1 MPRFVL
7 VALVILTFHFG
18 QTIDAAERPNVLVI
32 LTDDMRWDAMGV
44 VQKEQGRA
52 ALFPWFKTPN
62 LDRLAAEGARF
73 ANVFCTTALCSPS
86 RASFL
91 SGQYAHRHKVLNNF
105 TDYPN
110 DLPSYPSG
118 LREAGYETAYI
129 GKWHMGED
137 DDRKRPGFDF
147 WMSHK
152 GQGNYFDTEFNVDGT
167 RRVVKGY
174 YTTVVTDAAA
184 EWIKRKRD
192 KPWLLVL
199 GHKAPHGGPIV
210 PEPKYEKAFDAE
222 TVAKPANAD
231 AYKAA
236 GGKPKWLEE
245 SFPTWHGLG
254 GPLYGQ
260 KEYGKFVRAY
270 LGTIASVDDS
280 VGRLYQTLKDSGQL
294 DNTLV
299 VFTTDNG
306 FAIGEHGRVDKR
318 TAYEESLRLPM
329 LVRYPPLA
337 KPGTI
342 VKEMV
347 LSLDLAPTILDIC
360 AAKPLPS
367 ADGRSWQP
375 LLSGKETSWRKA
387 LFYQYDYESQ
397 FPYTPNVRAVR
408 TDEWK
413 YIRYPH
419 GDGTPD
425 RHAAE
430 LYNLKDD
437 PLEMKN
443 LARDPAHSA
452 KVKELADLLDK
463 LMKDHG
469 AIPDRMPIDGGIKN
483 VLPKF

>member
-1 MPRFVL
+1 MIRIAVL
-7 VALVILTFHFG
+7 VTVAILAASGHAMT
-18 QTIDAAERPNVLVI
+18 AERPNVLVI

-44 VQKEQGRA
+44 VQKEQGKA

-62 LDRLAAEGARF
+62 LDRLASEGTRF
-73 ANVFCTTALCSPS
+73 TNVFCTTSLCSPS

-105 TDYPN
+105 TDFPN
-110 DLPSYPSG
+110 DLPSYPAG
-118 LREAGYETAYI
+118 LRAAGYETAYI

-167 RRVVKGY
+167 RKVVKGY
-174 YTTVVTDAAA
+174 YTTVVTDAATD
-184 EWIKRKRD
+184 WINRKHE

-210 PEPKYEKAFDAE
+210 PEPKYEKAFDSE
-222 TVAKPANAD
+222 TITKPANAE
-231 AYKAA
+231 AYTTAS
-236 GGKPKWLEE
+236 GKPAWLKE
-245 SFPTWHGLG
+245 SLPTWHGLG

-260 KEYGKFVRAY
+260 KDYNKFVRAY

-280 VGRLYQTLKDSGQL
+280 VGRLYQTLKDAGQL
-294 DNTLV
+294 DNTLI

-306 FAIGEHGRVDKR
+306 FAIGDHGRVDKR
-318 TAYEESLRLPM
+318 TAYEESIRLPM

-337 KPGTI
+337 KAGAM
-342 VKEMV
+342 VNEMA

-360 AAKPLPS
+360 GAKPLPN
-367 ADGRSWQP
+367 ADGRSWKP
-375 LLSGKETSWRKA
+375 LLEGKAAGWRSA
-387 LFYQYDYESQ
+387 FFYQYNYEAQ

-408 TDEWK
+408 TADWK
-413 YIRYPH
+413 YIHYPH

-425 RHAAE
+425 RHTTE

-437 PLEMKN
+437 PLETKN
-443 LARDPAHSA
+443 LVADPAYA
-452 KVKELADLLDK
+452 AQKRELAVLLEK

-469 AIPDRMPIDGGIKN
+469 ALPDKMPIDEGIKN

>member
-1 MPRFVL
+1 MSR
-7 VALVILTFHFG
+7 LTFV
-18 QTIDAAERPNVLVI
+18 TAAIVSLLATEPALAAERPNVLVV
-32 LTDDMRWDAMGV
+32 LTDDMRWDALGV
-44 VQKEQGRA
+44 VQKEQGKA

-62 LDRLAAEGARF
+62 LDRLASEGMRF
-73 ANVFCTTALCSPS
+73 ANAFCTTSLCSPS

-91 SGQYAHRHKVLNNF
+91 SGLYAHRHKVLNNF

-110 DLPSYPSG
+110 DLPSYPKG
-118 LREAGYETAYI
+118 LQTAGYETAYI

-137 DDRKRPGFDF
+137 DDRKRPGFDY

-152 GQGNYFDTEFNVDGT
+152 GQGNYFDTEFNIDGT
-167 RRVVKGY
+167 RKVVKGY
-174 YTTVVTDAAA
+174 YTTVVTDAAV
-184 EWIKRKRD
+184 EWIKRKHD
-192 KPWLLVL
+192 KPWMLVL

-222 TVAKPANAD
+222 PVTKPANAD
-231 AYKAA
+231 AYKG

-245 SFPTWHGLG
+245 QYPTWHGLG

-280 VGRLYQTLKDSGQL
+280 VGRLYQTLKDAGQL
-294 DNTLV
+294 DNTLII
-299 VFTTDNG
+299 FTTDNG

-318 TAYEESLRLPM
+318 TAYEESLRLPL

-337 KPGTI
+337 KAGTV

-347 LSLDLAPTILDIC
+347 LSLDLAPTILDVC
-360 AAKPLPS
+360 GAKPLPN
-367 ADGRSWQP
+367 ADGRSWKP
-375 LLSGKETSWRKA
+375 LLTGKAEGWRSA
-387 LFYQYDYESQ
+387 FFYQYNYEAQ

-408 TDEWK
+408 TAEWK

-419 GDGTPD
+419 GDGKPD
-425 RHAAE
+425 RHVAE
-430 LYNLKDD
+430 LYDLTVD
-437 PLEMKN
+437 PLEVKN
-443 LARDPAHSA
+443 LAADPAHA
-452 KVKELADLLDK
+452 ARVKELAGVLDK
-463 LMKDHG
+463 LMKEHD
-469 AIPDRMPIDGGIKN
+469 ALPDRMPIDDGIKN